1 MGSWDWWMVYLE
13 VEARGVE
20 EWVKEAVGLM
30 SGVRVRARS
39 HWSNSS
45 RSSSSVGPPSAEGQ
59 PDRDSQRPN
68 STSRTHH
75 LRKPVDTKSHVCRA
89 EVVLPL
95 MSTFPAI
102 SMAVVRSHIWML
114 PLAWPPKR

>member
-59 PDRDSQRPN
+59 PDREPN
-68 STSRTHH
+68 VYDTSLNKKQKSTQKATR
-75 LRKPVDTKSHVCRA
+75 
-89 EVVLPL
+89 VVLPL

-114 PLAWPPKR
+114 PLAWPLKR

>member
-1 MGSWDWWMVYLE
+1 MGSWQWWLVYLE

-20 EWVKEAVGLM
+20 EWVKEAAGLM

-39 HWSNSS
+39 HWSSSS

-59 PDRDSQRPN
+59 PDREPN
-68 STSRTHH
+68 VYDTSLNKKQQQKKGQHK
-75 LRKPVDTKSHVCRA
+75 KPRGSS
-89 EVVLPL
+89 LPL

-114 PLAWPPKR
+114 PLAWPLKR